1 MLYLSLLGSDKL
13 KKNKKAIIISSSIL
27 VGILILFYVVAVII
41 YNVSFNYRCTSDE
54 ALMCKMEDFDN
65 LERKRYEFETKK
77 GNNLVGYLY
86 SNEIIEEKGL
96 VVFAHGLGGGGQ
108 RGYLDIFDYL
118 SSNGYYV
125 FAYDATAND
134 ESEGKVIGG
143 LPQGIIDLD
152 YAINFTKTIEEVK
165 DLPLMLMGYSW
176 GGLSVSNVLNY
187 HDEVKAVVAISGWN
201 KSLNLIEYHGC
212 QMVGPLGKLLLPF
225 ASVHEHIKY
234 GKYASSTAMKAF
246 EKTNA
251 KIMIV
256 HSEDDTTVPIEYGYD
271 TYYEKYSSDDRF
283 IFKHYT
289 NRGHNDIFKSEEGAK
304 YYNGFID
311 ELNDFKRNE
320 VDLTKE
326 KILHYIDKNLDREKL
341 ASKLDYELFA
351 EIIEM
356 YNSCLN

>member
-1 MLYLSLLGSDKL
+1 M

-54 ALMCKMEDFDN
+54 ALICKMEDFDN

-212 QMVGPLGKLLLPF
+212 QMVGPLGKILLPF
-225 ASVHEHIKY
+225 ASIYEHIKY
-234 GKYASSTAMKAF
+234 GIGVGYGAYYSTADM
-246 EKTNA
+246 
-251 KIMIV
+251 
-256 HSEDDTTVPIEYGYD
+256 PIPMVAD
-271 TYYEKYSSDDRF
+271 C
-283 IFKHYT
+283 
-289 NRGHNDIFKSEEGAK
+289 A
-304 YYNGFID
+304 
-311 ELNDFKRNE
+311 
-320 VDLTKE
+320 
-326 KILHYIDKNLDREKL
+326 
-341 ASKLDYELFA
+341 DYETYRSGKFIPGIMGTLFSLVDKLVSSLSA
-351 EIIEM
+351 TVVSIALLFIGTTLIPFTIL
-356 YNSCLN
+356 SR